1 MTPQLGKTPVV
12 GLRTRR
18 AAQPDG
24 PGVRMVDV
32 PHDAGERGR
41 LAGPPIGPARGLLLG
56 LAVGLV
62 LWVGIIAIGWRL
74 LRG

>member
-1 MTPQLGKTPVV
+1 
-12 GLRTRR
+12 
-18 AAQPDG
+18 
-24 PGVRMVDV
+24 MVDV